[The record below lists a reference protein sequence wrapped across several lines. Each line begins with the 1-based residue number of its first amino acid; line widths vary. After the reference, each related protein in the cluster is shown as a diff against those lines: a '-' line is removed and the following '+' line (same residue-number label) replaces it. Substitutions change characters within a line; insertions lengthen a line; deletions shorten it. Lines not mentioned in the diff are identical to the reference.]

1 MYDLWDIQP
10 CTHPDLFWTTKND
23 SDADVVVVKEE
34 EEIPVQE
41 RISQL
46 IIIGRHLQ
54 KQELQRGF
62 QHCRINV

>member
-1 MYDLWDIQP
+1 MG
-10 CTHPDLFWTTKND
+10 HPALYPSRFVLDDQND

-62 QHCRINV
+62 QHCRINE